1 MKIKSLTKIALIGL
15 KTNRSRSL
23 LTILGIVIGITA
35 IMMVMSIGQ
44 GAQNL
49 ILAQMQGLGS
59 KVIAVLPG
67 RQPKGFTDI
76 LSIFS
81 DSLKL
86 KDVEALKNKNN
97 VPHLTRIMPIVF
109 GNELTSFGNQTYRAT
124 ILGVSEYFNEIYNIT
139 LEEGE
144 PFSEDDVKSYANVA
158 VIGARIK
165 EQLFG
170 ENENALGQKIK
181 IKKQLFRIVGV
192 IGQKG
197 QGTFVNFDDLII
209 IPYSSAQQNLFG
221 IKYYHRIAIEVDK
234 EENVDVT
241 VEDIK
246 QTLRESHN
254 ITDPEK
260 DDFYIQTQ
268 KEAIKQTQTVTN
280 ALKYFLA
287 AVAAISLIVGGV
299 GIMNIMLVSI
309 TERTKE
315 IGLRKAVGATP
326 KEILL
331 QFLFEAIFL
340 TMTGGIIGVIFG
352 ATNSLISSLILS
364 KLLSVNWQF
373 TFPFSAM
380 FLGLFTSAL
389 IGLIFG
395 LYPARK
401 AAKKSPIE
409 SLRYE

>member
-1 MKIKSLTKIALIGL
+1 MKIKTLSKIALGGL

-49 ILAQMQGLGS
+49 ILAQMQGLGA
-59 KVIAVLPG
+59 KVIAILPG
-67 RQPKGFTDI
+67 RQPKGFMDI

-97 VPHLTRIMPIVF
+97 VPHLNRIMPIVF
-109 GNELTSFGNQTYRAT
+109 GNELASFGNQTYRAT
-124 ILGVSEYFNEIYNIT
+124 ILGVSEYFNEIYNLT
-139 LEEGE
+139 LEKGE
-144 PFSEDDVKSYANVA
+144 PFTEDDVKAYANVA
-158 VIGARIK
+158 VIGHKVK

-170 ENENALGQKIK
+170 EDEAIGQKIK
-181 IKKQLFRIVGV
+181 IKNQIFKIIGV

-209 IPYSSAQQNLFG
+209 IPYTAAQQNLFG
-221 IKYYHRIAIEVDK
+221 IKYYHRIAVEVDK
-234 EENVDVT
+234 EENVDIT

-246 QTLRESHN
+246 QTLRASHN
-254 ITDPEK
+254 IVDPEK

-280 ALKYFLA
+280 TLKYFLA

-299 GIMNIMLVSI
+299 GIMNIMLVSV

-331 QFLFEAIFL
+331 QFLLEAIFL
-340 TMTGGIIGVIFG
+340 TMTGGIIGIIFG
-352 ATNSLISSLILS
+352 AVNSLISSIVLS
-364 KLLSVNWQF
+364 KLLAVHWQF
-373 TFPFSAM
+373 TFPLRAM
-380 FLGLFTSAL
+380 FLGLITSGL

-395 LYPARK
+395 LYPAQK
-401 AAKKSPIE
+401 AAKKPPIE
-409 SLRYE
+409 ALRYE

>member
-1 MKIKSLTKIALIGL
+1 MKIKTLSKIALGGL

-49 ILAQMQGLGS
+49 ILAQMQGLGA

-67 RQPKGFTDI
+67 RQPKGFMDI

-81 DSLKL
+81 DSLKI

-97 VPHLTRIMPIVF
+97 VPHLNRIMPIVF
-109 GNELTSFGNQTYRAT
+109 GNELASFGNQTYRAT

-139 LEEGE
+139 LEKGE
-144 PFSEDDVKSYANVA
+144 PFTEDDVKAYANVA
-158 VIGARIK
+158 VIGHKVK

-170 ENENALGQKIK
+170 DDEAIGQKIK
-181 IKKQLFRIVGV
+181 IKNQVFKIIGV

-209 IPYSSAQQNLFG
+209 IPYTTAQQNLFG

-234 EENVDVT
+234 EENVDIT

-254 ITDPEK
+254 ILDPEK

-280 ALKYFLA
+280 TLKYFLA

-299 GIMNIMLVSI
+299 GIMNIMLVSV
-309 TERTKE
+309 TERTRE
-315 IGLRKAVGATP
+315 IGLRKALGATP

-331 QFLFEAIFL
+331 QFLLEAVFL
-340 TMTGGIIGVIFG
+340 TMAGGIIGIIFG
-352 ATNSLISSLILS
+352 ATNSLISSIILS
-364 KLLSVNWQF
+364 KLLAVNWQF
-373 TFPFSAM
+373 TFPLGAM
-380 FLGLFTSAL
+380 FLGLITSGL

-409 SLRYE
+409 ALRYE

>member
-1 MKIKSLTKIALIGL
+1 MKIKTLSKIALGGL

-49 ILAQMQGLGS
+49 ILAQMQGLGA
-59 KVIAVLPG
+59 KVIAILPG
-67 RQPKGFTDI
+67 RQPKGFMDI

-86 KDVEALKNKNN
+86 KDAEALKNKNN
-97 VPHLTRIMPIVF
+97 VPHLNRIMPIVF
-109 GNELTSFGNQTYRAT
+109 GNELASFGNQTYRAT
-124 ILGVSEYFNEIYNIT
+124 ILGVSEYFNEIYNLT
-139 LEEGE
+139 LEKGE
-144 PFSEDDVKSYANVA
+144 PFTEDDVKAYANVA
-158 VIGARIK
+158 VIGHKVK

-170 ENENALGQKIK
+170 EDEAIGQKIK
-181 IKKQLFRIVGV
+181 IKNQIFKIIGV

-209 IPYSSAQQNLFG
+209 IPYTAAQQNLFG
-221 IKYYHRIAIEVDK
+221 IKYYHRIAVEVDK
-234 EENVDVT
+234 EENVDIT

-246 QTLRESHN
+246 QTLRASHN
-254 ITDPEK
+254 IVDPEK

-280 ALKYFLA
+280 TLKYFLA

-299 GIMNIMLVSI
+299 GIMNIMLVSV

-331 QFLFEAIFL
+331 QFLLEAIFL
-340 TMTGGIIGVIFG
+340 TMTGGIIGIIFG
-352 ATNSLISSLILS
+352 AVNSLISSIVLS
-364 KLLSVNWQF
+364 KLLAVHWQF
-373 TFPFSAM
+373 TFPLRAM
-380 FLGLFTSAL
+380 FLGLITSGL

-395 LYPARK
+395 LYPAQK

-409 SLRYE
+409 ALRYE

>member
-1 MKIKSLTKIALIGL
+1 MKLKTLSKIALGGL

-49 ILAQMQGLGS
+49 ILAQMQGLGA

-67 RQPKGFTDI
+67 RQPKGFMDI

-81 DSLKL
+81 DSLKI

-97 VPHLTRIMPIVF
+97 VPHLNRIMPIVF
-109 GNELTSFGNQTYRAT
+109 GNELASFGNQTYRAT

-139 LEEGE
+139 LEKGE
-144 PFSEDDVKSYANVA
+144 PFTEDDVKAYANVA
-158 VIGARIK
+158 VIGHKVK

-170 ENENALGQKIK
+170 EDEAIGQKIK
-181 IKKQLFRIVGV
+181 IKNQVFKVIGV

-209 IPYSSAQQNLFG
+209 IPYTAAQQNLFG

-234 EENVDVT
+234 EENVDIT

-254 ITDPEK
+254 ILDPEK

-280 ALKYFLA
+280 TLKYFLA

-299 GIMNIMLVSI
+299 GIMNIMLVSV
-309 TERTKE
+309 TERTRE
-315 IGLRKAVGATP
+315 IGLRKALGATP

-331 QFLFEAIFL
+331 QFLLEAVFL
-340 TMTGGIIGVIFG
+340 TMAGGIIGIIFG
-352 ATNSLISSLILS
+352 AANSLISSIVLS
-364 KLLSVNWQF
+364 KLLAVNWQF
-373 TFPFSAM
+373 TFPIGAM
-380 FLGLFTSAL
+380 FLGLITSGL

-409 SLRYE
+409 ALRYE

>member
-1 MKIKSLTKIALIGL
+1 MKIKTLSKIALGGL

-49 ILAQMQGLGS
+49 ILAQMQGLGA
-59 KVIAVLPG
+59 KVIAILPG
-67 RQPKGFTDI
+67 RQPKGFMDI

-97 VPHLTRIMPIVF
+97 VPHLNRIMPIVF
-109 GNELTSFGNQTYRAT
+109 GNELASFGNQTYRAT
-124 ILGVSEYFNEIYNIT
+124 ILGVSEYFNEIYNLT
-139 LEEGE
+139 LEKGE
-144 PFSEDDVKSYANVA
+144 PFTEDDVKTYANVA
-158 VIGARIK
+158 VIGHKVK

-170 ENENALGQKIK
+170 EDEAIGQKIK
-181 IKKQLFRIVGV
+181 IKNQIFKIIGV

-209 IPYSSAQQNLFG
+209 IPYTAAQQNLFG
-221 IKYYHRIAIEVDK
+221 IKYYHRIAVEVDK
-234 EENVDVT
+234 EENVDIT

-246 QTLRESHN
+246 QTLRASHN
-254 ITDPEK
+254 IVDPEK

-280 ALKYFLA
+280 TLKYFLA

-299 GIMNIMLVSI
+299 GIMNIMLVSV

-331 QFLFEAIFL
+331 QFLLEAIFL
-340 TMTGGIIGVIFG
+340 TMTGGIIGIIFG
-352 ATNSLISSLILS
+352 AVNSLISSIILS
-364 KLLSVNWQF
+364 KLLAVHWQF
-373 TFPFSAM
+373 TFPLGAM
-380 FLGLFTSAL
+380 FLGLITSGL

-395 LYPARK
+395 LYPAQK

-409 SLRYE
+409 ALRYE

>member
-1 MKIKSLTKIALIGL
+1 MKLKTLSKIALGGL

-49 ILAQMQGLGS
+49 ILAQMQGLGA

-67 RQPKGFTDI
+67 RQPKGFMDI

-81 DSLKL
+81 DSLKI

-97 VPHLTRIMPIVF
+97 VPHLNRIMPIVF
-109 GNELTSFGNQTYRAT
+109 GNELVSFGSQTYRAT

-139 LEEGE
+139 LEKGE
-144 PFSEDDVKSYANVA
+144 PFTEDDVKAYANVA
-158 VIGARIK
+158 VIGHKVK

-170 ENENALGQKIK
+170 EDETIGQKIK
-181 IKKQLFRIVGV
+181 IKNQVFKVVGV

-209 IPYSSAQQNLFG
+209 IPYTAAQQNLFG

-234 EENVDVT
+234 EENVDIT

-254 ITDPEK
+254 ILDPEK

-280 ALKYFLA
+280 TLKYFLA

-299 GIMNIMLVSI
+299 GIMNIMLVSV
-309 TERTKE
+309 TERTRE
-315 IGLRKAVGATP
+315 IGLRKALGATP

-331 QFLFEAIFL
+331 QFLLEAVFL
-340 TMTGGIIGVIFG
+340 TMAGGIIGIIFG
-352 ATNSLISSLILS
+352 AANSLISSIVLS
-364 KLLSVNWQF
+364 KLLAVNWQF
-373 TFPFSAM
+373 TFPIGAM
-380 FLGLFTSAL
+380 FLGLITSAL

-409 SLRYE
+409 ALRYE

>member
-1 MKIKSLTKIALIGL
+1 MKLKTLSKIALGGL

-49 ILAQMQGLGS
+49 ILAQMQGLGA
-59 KVIAVLPG
+59 KVIAILPG
-67 RQPKGFTDI
+67 RQPKGVMDI

-81 DSLKL
+81 DSLKN

-97 VPHLTRIMPIVF
+97 VPHLTRIMPVVF
-109 GNELTSFGNQTYRAT
+109 GNELATFGNQTYRVT
-124 ILGVSEYFNEIYNIT
+124 ILGVSEYFNEIYNIN
-139 LEEGE
+139 LSEGE
-144 PFSEDDVKSYANVA
+144 LFTDDDVKTYNNVA
-158 VIGARIK
+158 IIGSKVK

-170 ENENALGQKIK
+170 DYENAIGQKIK
-181 IKKQLFRIVGV
+181 IKNQVFRVVGV

-197 QGTFVNFDDLII
+197 QGTFVNFDDLVLV
-209 IPYSSAQQNLFG
+209 PYSTAQQNLFG
-221 IKYYHRIAIEVDK
+221 IKYYHRIVVEVDK
-234 EENVDVT
+234 EENVDAT
-241 VEDIK
+241 VENIK

-254 ITDPEK
+254 INNPDK

-268 KEAIKQTQTVTN
+268 KEAIQQTQTVTN
-280 ALKYFLA
+280 TLKYFLA

-299 GIMNIMLVSI
+299 GIMNIMLVSV

-331 QFLFEAIFL
+331 QFLVEAIFL
-340 TMTGGIIGVIFG
+340 TLAGGIIGIIFG
-352 ATNSLISSLILS
+352 AVNSLLSSIVLS
-364 KLLSVNWQF
+364 KLLDVNWQF

-380 FLGLFTSAL
+380 FLGLFTSGL

-401 AAKKSPIE
+401 AAQKSPIE
-409 SLRYE
+409 ALRYE

>member
-1 MKIKSLTKIALIGL
+1 MKLKTLSKIALGGL

-49 ILAQMQGLGS
+49 ILAQMQGLGA

-67 RQPKGFTDI
+67 RQPKGFMDI

-81 DSLKL
+81 DSLKI

-97 VPHLTRIMPIVF
+97 VPHLNRIMPVVF
-109 GNELTSFGNQTYRAT
+109 GNELASFGSQTYRAT

-139 LEEGE
+139 LEKGE
-144 PFSEDDVKSYANVA
+144 PFTEDDVKAYANVA
-158 VIGARIK
+158 VIGHKVK

-170 ENENALGQKIK
+170 EDEAIGQKIK
-181 IKKQLFRIVGV
+181 IKNQVFRVVGV

-209 IPYSSAQQNLFG
+209 IPYTAAQQNLFG

-234 EENVDVT
+234 EENVDIT

-254 ITDPEK
+254 ILNPEK

-280 ALKYFLA
+280 TLKYFLA

-299 GIMNIMLVSI
+299 GIMNIMLVSV
-309 TERTKE
+309 TERTRE

-331 QFLFEAIFL
+331 QFLLEAVFL
-340 TMTGGIIGVIFG
+340 TMAGGIIGIIFG
-352 ATNSLISSLILS
+352 AANSLISSIVLS
-364 KLLSVNWQF
+364 KLLAVNWQF
-373 TFPFSAM
+373 TFPIGAM
-380 FLGLFTSAL
+380 FLGLITSAL

-409 SLRYE
+409 ALRYE